1 MGLPAES
8 EGAGLL
14 AAQAEK
20 RVAAQAELDQEW
32 HVARVAEIQERI
44 KAAVASDDF
53 EEAARLKEELVA
65 AQAEAL
71 AAWEAEQAEALDQV
85 EKSKSALDAAEES
98 LGVAKQ
104 ALYVEGVAV
113 KEVDALLKQN
123 KAANQGGGQGRGLHK
138 GGRAE
143 GNGCRP

>member
-1 MGLPAES
+1 MLLDSATPAS
-8 EGAGLL
+8 GRASPRQARAWQLISGALCQR
-14 AAQAEK
+14 AWVQAVILVAVLVI
-20 RVAAQAELDQEW
+20 VAAQLVRWAEVDN
-32 HVARVAEIQERI
+32 
-44 KAAVASDDF
+44 
-53 EEAARLKEELVA
+53 
-65 AQAEAL
+65 
-71 AAWEAEQAEALDQV
+71 EQAEALDQV

-123 KAANQGGGQGRGLHK
+123 TAANQGGGQGRGLHK